1 MTGSLF
7 RRLLV
12 MALALVAATL
22 FAVDYTFTTYV
33 AHLRAA
39 GLDVEAVQVRDRI
52 LAISLASALLALC
65 IAFVVSRTL
74 SLRIRRL
81 KTLAEGFPGGRAE
94 DRPVIES
101 SDELGSLERSLAG
114 VAIELQKLLDRLRFE
129 SARREAI
136 LSGMA
141 EGVLAVDQELRV
153 TFCNTAFLRAIGF
166 RGSRFEGLFLLE
178 LVRDPGLHELLRS
191 VLTTGESQKLRC
203 QLSAANAHTFEVHA
217 TPLATPS
224 GPGAIAILHD
234 ITDLE
239 RLEQVRKD
247 FIANVSHELRTP
259 LAGIIGYADTLLDGA
274 IDEERT
280 NRRFLEIIRTNAV
293 RLSNIASDLLVLSE
307 LESGMDPTEA
317 DVISVRGVLEAVLV
331 TVESEAR
338 SRDVRL
344 VREDIENAH
353 VKGSRLR
360 LEQAIFNLVANAIKF
375 NRPGGEVR
383 VRAVYR
389 DDGQLAILISD
400 TGVGIPSQD
409 LPRIFERFYRVD
421 KARSRQVGGTGLGL
435 SIVKHVVE
443 RMKGKV
449 TVESHLGKGSTFTL
463 LLPAIDRREL
473 GPSSHEAVTQKS

>member
-1 MTGSLF
+1 
-7 RRLLV
+7 
-12 MALALVAATL
+12 MAFALVAATL

-39 GLDVEAVQVRDRI
+39 GLDVEATQVRDRI
-52 LAISLASALLALC
+52 LAISLGSALLALC
-65 IAFVVSRTL
+65 IAFVVSRSL
-74 SLRIRRL
+74 SLRVRRL
-81 KTLAEGFPGGRAE
+81 KTLAEGFPGGRVE

-166 RGSRFEGLFLLE
+166 RGTRFEGLFLLE

-191 VLTTGESQKLRC
+191 VLTGAESQKLRC

-217 TPLATPS
+217 TPLAMPS

-344 VREDIENAH
+344 IREDIENAH
-353 VKGSRLR
+353 VTGSRLR

-383 VRAVYR
+383 VRAAYR
-389 DDGQLAILISD
+389 DNGQLAIFVSD

-443 RMKGKV
+443 RMKGRV
-449 TVESHLGKGSTFTL
+449 QVESHLGKGSTFTL
-463 LLPAIDRREL
+463 LLPSIDRLER